1 MTGLEK
7 QSWGKVRTR
16 GRDRFLLRS
25 IARMGWGFIL
35 AGAVVEI
42 IWWLFTRELPVPMM
56 ATIAKW
62 CLAAVVG
69 SAFLGW
75 REWNE
80 KENNFHELNEGEA
93 GY

>member
-1 MTGLEK
+1 VGK
-7 QSWGKVRTR
+7 ASNSWAGSFLVAKHRT
-16 GRDRFLLRS
+16 D
-25 IARMGWGFIL
+25 GWGFIL

-69 SAFLGW
+69 SLFLGW

-80 KENNFHELNEGEA
+80 KVNNFHESNRR
-93 GY
+93 